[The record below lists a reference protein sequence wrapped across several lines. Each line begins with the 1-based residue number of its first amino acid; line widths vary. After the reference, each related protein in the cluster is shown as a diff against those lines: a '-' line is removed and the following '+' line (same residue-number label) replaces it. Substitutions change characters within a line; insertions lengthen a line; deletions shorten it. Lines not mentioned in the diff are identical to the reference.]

1 MVIGITGNSGSG
13 KTSICKVLENKY
25 NAFVIDADKVV
36 KELSMPNKE
45 YYKEIV
51 KIFGNKILQQNGEIN
66 RKLLANVIFSS
77 NEKRELLNS
86 ITYEY
91 VVSEIKDRV
100 NESNNDLK
108 IIDATLLIEG
118 GLNLICDCVI
128 SVISDKEVKLN
139 RICNRDNIDKQ
150 TAEKRL
156 NVQAS
161 NDFYVKNSN
170 YVILNNNT
178 DLEKQ
183 ANDIIELLQSDIIYN
198 PKTVIIQ
205 ENELKILQFRSLL
218 EYSDVLTHAFTLK
231 PLDFASNDT
240 YAKIKEEVHCN
251 YESICKLLKLNSKNI
266 VRPYQSHTNN
276 VMEVYDEIRYI

>member
-51 KIFGNKILQQNGEIN
+51 KIFGNKILQQNREIN
-66 RKLLANVIFSS
+66 KKLLASIIFSDDR
-77 NEKRELLNS
+77 KRELLNS
-86 ITYEY
+86 ITYKY
-91 VVSEIKDRV
+91 VVSDIKDRV
-100 NESNNDLK
+100 YKSNRKLI
-108 IIDATLLIEG
+108 IIDAPLLIEG

-128 SVISDKEVKLN
+128 SVIADNDVKLK
-139 RICNRDNIDKQ
+139 RICMRDNIDIE
-150 TAEKRL
+150 TAERRL
-156 NVQAS
+156 KSQAS
-161 NDFYVKNSN
+161 NDFYIKNSN
-170 YVILNNNT
+170 YVIINNNI

-198 PKTVIIQ
+198 PKTVVIQ
-205 ENELKILQFRSLL
+205 ENDLKILQFKRLL
-218 EYSDVLTHAFTLK
+218 EYSDVITHAFTLK
-231 PLDFASNDT
+231 PLNFGSNDT
-240 YAKIKEEVHCN
+240 YSNIKDRVDYN
-251 YESICKLLKLNSKNI
+251 YESVCKLLKLNSKGI
-266 VRPYQSHTNN
+266 IRPYQTHTNN

>member
-1 MVIGITGNSGSG
+1 MIIGITGNSGSG
-13 KTSICKVLENKY
+13 KTSMCKVLENKY

-51 KIFGNKILQQNGEIN
+51 KTFGNKILEQNGKIN
-66 RKLLANVIFSS
+66 RKLFANIIFSN

-86 ITYEY
+86 ITYKY
-91 VVSEIKDRV
+91 VVSEIKDKV
-100 NESNNDLK
+100 NESNKDLK
-108 IIDATLLIEG
+108 IIDAPLLIEG

-128 SVISDKEVKLN
+128 SVIADNEVKLN
-139 RICNRDNIDKQ
+139 RICKRDNIDKQ

-156 NVQAS
+156 SVQAS

-170 YVILNNNT
+170 YIIINNNI

-183 ANDIIELLQSDIIYN
+183 ANDIIELLQSDMIYN
-198 PKTVIIQ
+198 PKTVVIQ
-205 ENELKILQFRSLL
+205 ENDLKILQFKRLL

-231 PLDFASNDT
+231 PLDFANNDT
-240 YAKIKEEVHCN
+240 YGKIKEDVHCN
-251 YESICKLLKLNSKNI
+251 YESICKMLKLNSKNI

-276 VMEVYDEIRYI
+276 VTDVIDEVRYI